1 MIDLPY
7 MRNKIWGFLFS
18 LVLAGFFITNSQVF
32 AQTTSGGSG
41 SITSVNPSSCQSF
54 PCSVSISW
62 AVTSNPDDEE
72 IQLANNGAIL
82 STSVTGSNQAFN
94 IPFASSL
101 ILNVGT
107 KQVDSRNIS
116 LTAPMLTSTP
126 IPTSLPP
133 IPTTKTCNQTCGA
146 SNEVC
151 QSGLYCATVSSG
163 AKYCRLQA
171 YPDRT
176 DCSVPG
182 YSPSTQGSSNAPTP
196 TISASVLGAKTA
208 SYVSP
213 SPIASATAVPSQVL
227 GESTDSLS
235 PSTNEATPTPQESG
249 SWLVNNL
256 FLKIIAGLG
265 GIIILVSLAVMIKLN
280 GRSNS
285 V

>member
-1 MIDLPY
+1 
-7 MRNKIWGFLFS
+7 MRKVISLTFLTLFYIIFAASIFTGKTLAFS
-18 LVLAGFFITNSQVF
+18 GNLSAS
-32 AQTTSGGSG
+32 
-41 SITSVNPSSCQSF
+41 PSSCQF
-54 PCSVSISW
+54 PCSITLSWSTTDAVETIRVIHSDGSDVSELPG
-62 AVTSNPDDEE
+62 ALATSGSQAITIPNG
-72 IQLANNGAIL
+72 NNIFELYIG
-82 STSVTGSNQAFN
+82 SNRVSQVSVTNVTPTP
-94 IPFASSL
+94 IP
-101 ILNVGT
+101 
-107 KQVDSRNIS
+107 
-116 LTAPMLTSTP
+116 PTSTP
-126 IPTSLPP
+126 TLSP